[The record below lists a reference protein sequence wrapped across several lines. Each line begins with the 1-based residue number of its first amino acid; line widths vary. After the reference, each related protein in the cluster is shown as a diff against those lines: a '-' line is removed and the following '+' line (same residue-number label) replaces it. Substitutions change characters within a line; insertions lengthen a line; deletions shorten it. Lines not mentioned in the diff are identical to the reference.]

1 VLSWAIRTGM
11 MAAGKDRQYWEDEM
25 NKIKQWFLNRIGIS
39 DLCVFFYNKGI
50 RLDLKFEKQQPPERY
65 AKDSRIYKR
74 KGK

>member
-1 VLSWAIRTGM
+1 
-11 MAAGKDRQYWEDEM
+11 M